1 MTQSHSLA
9 RARRCGAA
17 LLSLCLLL
25 GALVTGPQVEAADRS
40 ITIEDLLS
48 APFPYG
54 LTASPKG
61 EQVAWIAN
69 RLGARNI
76 YLAQAGSDGK
86 FALRALTRQ
95 EGDNGIE
102 LADLQW
108 SHDASMLVF
117 SRGGSLE
124 GGGPVNPSSAA
135 SGPTAMEIASVR
147 LESGEIRSFGLGSN
161 AVPSP
166 VNDDVVF
173 VRGGQIWIGNL
184 ARSDA
189 ATELIQDAG
198 AASELSWSPD
208 GKRLAFI
215 SNRKDFSVV
224 GVVEIAS
231 RNIRWMSPGV
241 DRDMS
246 LRWSR
251 DSKRLAWVRYPSLA
265 ESFWTDA
272 FFAKRAGEPWSIWVA
287 DVASGAGNK
296 VWTAEAGPG
305 SIFQPIEGSTSLLWT
320 ADNRLLFPW
329 EQTGW
334 LRLYSL
340 DLSQKGARPVALSQD
355 GAEVFAMTLD
365 PAGREAIYSSNAEDD
380 DRRHLWRV
388 PVKGGKPQRASK
400 GDGIEDFPVLTE
412 QGALFA
418 MHSTARNPMAPALV
432 QSDGAFKTMAAS
444 GAALSFPGDRLVVP
458 QRVVFKSP
466 DGLSVHGQLFEPS
479 GKKSAKQP
487 AVLFFHGGPQRQ
499 MLLGWHPMGAYTH
512 MYAMN
517 QFLASKGYVVLSVNF
532 RGGTGYGLNFR
543 EPDEFAAGG
552 GSEARDIA
560 GAVEYLKSRGDI
572 DPARIGVYGMSY
584 GGIMTSL
591 ALARYPQDFAV
602 GVDMA
607 GVHNWKSFLADLT
620 APGASAEVAEVAFQ
634 SSAMAT
640 IEDWRAPVLIV
651 HGDDDRAVTFAQSV
665 ELVRGLRKET
675 NVEPE
680 LLVIPNE
687 VHDFILHRSWRRV
700 FEATHEFLDRYLQQP
715 GT

>member
-9 RARRCGAA
+9 RARIYGVAVA
-17 LLSLCLLL
+17 LLL
-25 GALVTGPQVEAADRS
+25 GTFVASHRAEAASQS

-54 LTASPKG
+54 LMASPKG

-69 RLGARNI
+69 HLGARNI
-76 YLAQAGSDGK
+76 YLGQDGGDGK
-86 FALRALTRQ
+86 FAVRALTRQ

-102 LADLQW
+102 LAGLQW
-108 SHDASMLVF
+108 SHDASKLIF

-147 LESGEIRSFGLGSN
+147 LDSGQIRSFGPGSN

-166 VNDDVVF
+166 VNDDVAF
-173 VRGGQIWIGNL
+173 VRGGQIWMGNL
-184 ARSDA
+184 ARADA
-189 ATELIQDAG
+189 AAQLIQDAG

-208 GKRLAFI
+208 GKRLGFI
-215 SNRKDFSVV
+215 SNRKDYSVV
-224 GVVEIAS
+224 GVIDIAS
-231 RNIRWMSPGV
+231 RKIQWLAPGV

-272 FFAKRAGEPWSIWVA
+272 FFAKRKGEPWSVWVG
-287 DVASGAGNK
+287 DVATGAGSK
-296 VWTAEAGPG
+296 VWTADAGAG
-305 SIFQPIEGSTSLLWT
+305 SVFQPLEGSTSLLWT
-320 ADNRLLFPW
+320 ADNRLVFPW
-329 EQTGW
+329 ESTGW
-334 LRLYSL
+334 LRLYSV
-340 DLSQKGARPVALSQD
+340 DLSQKGARPIALSQD
-355 GAEVFAMTLD
+355 GAEVFAMALD
-365 PAGREAIYSSNAEDD
+365 PAGRDVVYSSNADDD

-388 PVKGGKPQRASK
+388 SVKGGKPQRATQ
-400 GDGIEDFPVLTE
+400 GEGIEDFPVLT
-412 QGALFA
+412 QKGALFA
-418 MHSTARNPMAPALV
+418 MHGTARNPMAPALV
-432 QSDGAFKTMAAS
+432 QADGSLETLPGSGEALAFPS
-444 GAALSFPGDRLVVP
+444 DRLVVP

-466 DGLSVHGQLFEPS
+466 DGLSVHGQLFQPS
-479 GKKSAKQP
+479 GKKNAKQP

-560 GAVEYLKSRGDI
+560 GAVAYLKSRGDI
-572 DPARIGVYGMSY
+572 DAARIGVYGMSY
-584 GGIMTSL
+584 GGIMTAL
-591 ALARYPQDFAV
+591 ALARYPNDFAV

-640 IEDWRAPVLIV
+640 IKNWRAPVLIV
-651 HGDDDRAVTFAQSV
+651 HGDDDRAVDFAQSV

-700 FEATHEFLDRYLQQP
+700 FNATHEFIARYLQP
-715 GT
+715 SGS

>member
-1 MTQSHSLA
+1 MAQSHSLA
-9 RARRCGAA
+9 RARAYGAA

-25 GALVTGPQVEAADRS
+25 GTFVSGSRVEAADRS
-40 ITIEDLLS
+40 ITMEQLLS

-54 LTASPKG
+54 LTAAPKG

-69 RLGARNI
+69 HLGARNI
-76 YLAQAGSDGK
+76 YLARKGSGGK
-86 FALRALTRQ
+86 FEVRALTRQ
-95 EGDNGIE
+95 EGDNAIE

-108 SHDASMLVF
+108 SHDASALVF

-124 GGGPVNPSSAA
+124 GGGPVNPLSTA
-135 SGPTAMEIASVR
+135 SGPIAMEIASVR
-147 LESGEIRSFGLGSN
+147 LDSGEIRSFGPGSN

-166 VNDDVVF
+166 VNDDIVF
-173 VRGGQIWIGNL
+173 VRAGQIWMANP
-184 ARSDA
+184 ANA
-189 ATELIQDAG
+189 QEATQLIQDAG

-208 GKRLAFI
+208 GRRVAFI

-224 GVVEIAS
+224 GVIEIAS
-231 RNIRWMSPGV
+231 RNIRWLSPGV

-251 DSKRLAWVRYPSLA
+251 DGKRLAWVRYPSLP

-272 FFAKRAGEPWSIWVA
+272 FFAKRTGEPWSLWVA
-287 DVASGAGNK
+287 DVASGTANR
-296 VWTAEAGPG
+296 VWTADAGPG
-305 SIFQPIEGSTSLLWT
+305 SIFQPIEGSTSLLWS
-320 ADNRLLFPW
+320 AEDRLLFPW

-340 DLSQKGARPVALSQD
+340 DLSSKGAHPVALSQD
-355 GAEVFAMTLD
+355 GAEVFAMALD
-365 PAGREAIYSSNAEDD
+365 PSGRDVIYSSNAEDD

-388 PVKGGKPQRASK
+388 SAKGGKPQRASK
-400 GDGIEDFPVLTE
+400 GEGIEDFPVLTQ

-418 MHSTARNPMAPALV
+418 MHSTARNPMAPAQV
-432 QSDGAFKTMAAS
+432 QADGSLKTMPAS
-444 GAALSFPGDRLVVP
+444 GAALSFPSDRLVVP

-479 GKKSAKQP
+479 GRKNTKQP

-560 GAVEYLKSRGDI
+560 GAVAYLKSRGDI
-572 DPARIGVYGMSY
+572 DAARIGVYGMSY

-620 APGASAEVAEVAFQ
+620 APGAPAEVAEVAFQ

-640 IEDWRAPVLIV
+640 IKDWRAPVLIV
-651 HGDDDRAVTFAQSV
+651 HGDDDRAVNFAQSV

>member
-9 RARRCGAA
+9 RARSYGAA
-17 LLSLCLLL
+17 LLSLFLLF
-25 GALVTGPQVEAADRS
+25 GAFVIGPQAAAADKS
-40 ITIEDLLS
+40 ITIEQLLS

-54 LTASPKG
+54 MMAAPKG

-69 RLGARNI
+69 YLGARNI
-76 YLAQAGSDGK
+76 YLGQVGGDGK
-86 FALRALTRQ
+86 LVVRALTRQ

-108 SHDASMLVF
+108 SHDASSLVF

-124 GGGPVNPSSAA
+124 GGGPVNPMSAA

-147 LESGEIRSFGLGSN
+147 LDSGEIRSFGPGSN

-189 ATELIQDAG
+189 ATQLIQDAG

-224 GVVEIAS
+224 GVIEIAS
-231 RNIRWMSPGV
+231 RNIQWMSPGV

-251 DSKRLAWVRYPSLA
+251 DGKRLAWVRYPSLA

-272 FFAKRAGEPWSIWVA
+272 FFAKRAGEPWSVWVA
-287 DVASGAGNK
+287 DVATGTGNK
-296 VWTAEAGPG
+296 VWTADAGPG

-334 LRLYSL
+334 LRIYSL
-340 DLSQKGARPVALSQD
+340 DLSQNGARPVALSQD

-365 PAGREAIYSSNAEDD
+365 RSGRDVIYSSNAEDD

-388 PVKGGKPQRASK
+388 SAKGGKPKRASK
-400 GDGIEDFPVLTE
+400 GEGIEDFPVLTAN
-412 QGALFA
+412 GALFA
-418 MHSTARNPMAPALV
+418 LHSTARNPMSPALV
-432 QSDGAFKTMAAS
+432 KSDGALQTMPAS
-444 GAALSFPGDRLVVP
+444 GEPLQFPSDRLVVP
-458 QRVVFKSP
+458 ERVVFKSP
-466 DGLSVHGQLFEPS
+466 DGLSVHGQLFEPA
-479 GKKSAKQP
+479 GKKHAKQP

-517 QFLASKGYVVLSVNF
+517 QFLASRGYVVLSVNF

-560 GAVEYLKSRGDI
+560 GAVAYLKSRGDI

-640 IEDWRAPVLIV
+640 IKDWRTPVLIV
-651 HGDDDRAVTFAQSV
+651 HGDDDRAVAFSQSV

-700 FEATHEFLDRYLQQP
+700 FEATHEFIDRYLQP
-715 GT
+715 SGS

>member
-9 RARRCGAA
+9 RARGYGAA
-17 LLSLCLLL
+17 LLSLFLVVGAAL
-25 GALVTGPQVEAADRS
+25 GAPRAEAADKP
-40 ITIEDLLS
+40 ITIEQLLS

-54 LTASPKG
+54 LMASPKG

-69 RLGARNI
+69 HLGARNI

-86 FALRALTRQ
+86 FTVRPLTRLQ
-95 EGDNGIE
+95 GDNGIE

-124 GGGPVNPSSAA
+124 GGGPVNPLSAA
-135 SGPTAMEIASVR
+135 AGPTAMEIASVR
-147 LESGEIRSFGLGSN
+147 LDSGEIRSFGPGSN

-166 VNDDVVF
+166 VNGDVVF

-184 ARSDA
+184 TSADA
-189 ATELIQDAG
+189 ATQLIQDAG

-215 SNRKDFSVV
+215 SNRKDFSIV
-224 GVVEIAS
+224 GVIDIAS
-231 RNIRWMSPGV
+231 RNIQWLSPGV

-251 DSKRLAWVRYPSLA
+251 DGKRIAWVRYPSLA

-272 FFAKRAGEPWSIWVA
+272 FFAKRAGQPWSLWVA
-287 DVASGAGNK
+287 DVASGTADK
-296 VWTAEAGPG
+296 VWTADAGPG

-320 ADNRLLFPW
+320 TDNRLLFPW

-334 LRLYSL
+334 LRVYSL

-365 PAGREAIYSSNAEDD
+365 QSGRDVIYSSNAEDD

-388 PVKGGKPQRASK
+388 AGKGGKAQRVSK
-400 GDGIEDFPVLTE
+400 GEGIEDIPVLTPK
-412 QGALFA
+412 GALFA
-418 MHSTARNPMAPALV
+418 LHSTARSPIAPAQV
-432 QSDGAFKTMAAS
+432 QSDGSLKTLPAS
-444 GAALSFPGDRLVVP
+444 GAALSFPSERLVVP
-458 QRVVFKSP
+458 ERVVFKSP

-479 GKKSAKQP
+479 AKKNGKRP

-517 QFLASKGYVVLSVNF
+517 QFLASQGYVVLSVNF
-532 RGGTGYGLNFR
+532 RGGTGYGLDFR
-543 EPDEFAAGG
+543 EPDQFAAGG
-552 GSEARDIA
+552 GSEARDIG
-560 GAVEYLKSRGDI
+560 GAVAYLKTRGDI

-591 ALARYPQDFAV
+591 ALARYPQEFAV

-620 APGASAEVAEVAFQ
+620 APGASAEVAEIAFQ
-634 SSAMAT
+634 SSAVAT
-640 IEDWRAPVLIV
+640 VKDWRAPVLIV
-651 HGDDDRAVTFAQSV
+651 HGDDDRAVAFAQSV

>member
-1 MTQSHSLA
+1 MTLAHSPV
-9 RARRCGAA
+9 RARQRGAVL
-17 LLSLCLLL
+17 LLSLCLWV
-25 GALVTGPQVEAADRS
+25 GAAFGPPADAADRA

-54 LTASPKG
+54 LTAAPKG

-69 RLGARNI
+69 YLGARNV
-76 YLAQAGSDGK
+76 YLGQSGKDGK
-86 FALRALTRQ
+86 FAVRPLTRQ

-108 SHDASMLVF
+108 SHDSASLVF

-124 GGGPVNPSSAA
+124 GGGPVNPLSSAA
-135 SGPTAMEIASVR
+135 GPIAMEIASVR
-147 LESGEIRSFGLGSN
+147 IDSGEVRSFGPGN
-161 AVPSP
+161 GAVASP

-173 VRGGQIWIGNL
+173 VRAGQIWIANL
-184 ARSDA
+184 SQAAA
-189 ATELIQDAG
+189 ATQLIQDAG

-208 GKRLAFI
+208 GKRLGFI
-215 SNRKDFSVV
+215 SNRKDYSVV
-224 GVVEIAS
+224 GVVDIAS
-231 RNIRWMSPGV
+231 KNIQWLSPGV
-241 DRDMS
+241 DQDMS

-251 DSKRLAWVRYPSLA
+251 DGKRLAWVRYPSLA
-265 ESFWTDA
+265 ISFWTDA
-272 FFAKRAGEPWSIWVA
+272 FFAKRAGDPWSVWVA
-287 DVASGAGNK
+287 DVSNGSATK
-296 VWTAEAGPG
+296 VWTADAGPG
-305 SIFQPIEGSTSLLWT
+305 SVFQPIEGSASLLWS

-329 EQTGW
+329 EKTGW

-340 DLSQKGARPVALSQD
+340 DLTQKGARPVALSQD
-355 GAEVFAMTLD
+355 GAEVFSATLD
-365 PAGREAIYSSNAEDD
+365 SAGRDVIYSSNAEDD
-380 DRRHLWRV
+380 DHRHLWRV
-388 PVKGGKPQRASK
+388 SAKGGKPQRTTK
-400 GDGIEDFPVLTE
+400 GDSIEDFPVVTE
-412 QGALFA
+412 KGALFA
-418 MHSTARNPMAPALV
+418 LHSTARNPMAPALV
-432 QSDGAFKTMAAS
+432 QTDGALKTMQTS
-444 GAALSFPGDRLVVP
+444 GEAVPFPSDSLVVP

-466 DGLSVHGQLFEPS
+466 DGLSVHGQLFAPA
-479 GKKSAKQP
+479 GKKSSKQP

-517 QFLASKGYVVLSVNF
+517 QFLASKGYIVLSVNF

-552 GSEARDIA
+552 GSEARDIG
-560 GAVEYLKSRGDI
+560 GAVAYLKSRGDI

-591 ALARYPQDFAV
+591 ALAKFPQDFAV

-607 GVHNWKSFLADLT
+607 GVHNWKSILPDLT
-620 APGASAEVAEVAFQ
+620 APGASAEVAEVAWQ
-634 SSAMAT
+634 SSALSS
-640 IEDWRAPVLIV
+640 IKDWRAPVLIV
-651 HGDDDRAVTFAQSV
+651 HGDDDRAVPYSQSV
-665 ELVRGLRKET
+665 ELVRGLREHTK
-675 NVEPE
+675 VEPE

-715 GT
+715 GS

>member
-1 MTQSHSLA
+1 MTLSHSPA
-9 RARRCGAA
+9 RTRQRGAVL
-17 LLSLCLLL
+17 LLSLCLWL
-25 GALVTGPQVEAADRS
+25 GMATGPHAQAADPS
-40 ITIEDLLS
+40 VTIEDLLS

-69 RLGARNI
+69 HLGARNI
-76 YLAQAGSDGK
+76 YLGQVGKDGK
-86 FALRALTRQ
+86 LAARAVTKQ

-102 LADLQW
+102 LDALQW
-108 SHDASMLVF
+108 SHDASSLVF

-124 GGGPVNPSSAA
+124 GGGPVNPLSSAG
-135 SGPTAMEIASVR
+135 GPIAMEIASVK
-147 LESGEIRSFGLGSN
+147 LASGEIRSFGPGN
-161 AVPSP
+161 GAVTSP
-166 VNDDVVF
+166 VDDDVAF
-173 VRGGQIWIGNL
+173 VRAGQIWIANL
-184 ARSDA
+184 SNAADA
-189 ATELIQDAG
+189 TQLVQDSG

-224 GVVEIAS
+224 GLIDIATK
-231 RNIRWMSPGV
+231 NIQWLSPGV
-241 DRDMS
+241 DHDMS

-251 DSKRLAWVRYPSLA
+251 DGKRLAWIRYPSLPI
-265 ESFWTDA
+265 SFWTDA
-272 FFAKRAGEPWSIWVA
+272 FFAKRAGDPWSVWVA
-287 DVASGAGNK
+287 DVSSGTAEK
-296 VWTAEAGPG
+296 VWTAAAGPG
-305 SIFQPIEGSTSLLWT
+305 SVFQPIEGSSSLLWS

-329 EQTGW
+329 ESTGW
-334 LRLYSL
+334 LRVYSL
-340 DLSQKGARPVALSQD
+340 DVTQKNARPVALSPD

-365 PAGREAIYSSNAEDD
+365 RSGRDVIFSSNAEDD
-380 DRRHLWRV
+380 DHRHLWRV
-388 PVKGGKPQRASK
+388 SVKGGKPQRTTK
-400 GDGIEDFPVLTE
+400 GDSIEDFPVVTE
-412 QGALFA
+412 KGALFA
-418 MHSTARNPMAPALV
+418 LHSTARNPMAPAQV
-432 QSDGAFKTMAAS
+432 QADGALKTLAAS
-444 GAALSFPGDRLVVP
+444 GETLAFPSERLIVP

-466 DGLSVHGQLFEPS
+466 DGLSVHGQLFQPT

-517 QFLASKGYVVLSVNF
+517 QFLASQGYVVLSVNF

-543 EPDEFAAGG
+543 EPDDFAAGG
-552 GSEARDIA
+552 GSEARDIK

-572 DPARIGVYGMSY
+572 DASRIGVYGMSY

-591 ALARYPQDFAV
+591 ALSKYPQDFAV

-607 GVHNWKSFLADLT
+607 GVHNWKTILPDLT
-620 APGASAEVAEVAFQ
+620 APGASAEVAEKAWQ
-634 SSAMAT
+634 SSALSS
-640 IEDWRAPVLIV
+640 IKDWRAPVLIV
-651 HGDDDRAVTFAQSV
+651 HGDDDRAVPFDQSV
-665 ELVRGLRKET
+665 ELVRGLRQYTK
-675 NVEPE
+675 VEPE

-700 FEATHEFLDRYLQQP
+700 FTATHEFIDRYLQP